1 MNLSLANSFGPMSR
15 TNCDYFLILS
25 MIGALLML
33 LSLVFG
39 IMKYNKNKSILIII
53 LSVLQPF
60 VLYFQNR
67 LLYNMCIR
75 SI

>member
-1 MNLSLANSFGPMSR
+1 MNLSLANSFGTMSR

-25 MIGALLML
+25 MFGALIML

-39 IMKYNKNKSILIII
+39 IIKYNKNKSILIII

>member
-1 MNLSLANSFGPMSR
+1 MNLSLANSFGPMAKS
-15 TNCDYFLILS
+15 NCDYFLILS
-25 MIGALLML
+25 MIGALVML

-39 IMKYNKNKSILIII
+39 IMKYNKNKSILIIL

>member
-1 MNLSLANSFGPMSR
+1 MNLSLANSFGTMSR

-25 MIGALLML
+25 MFGALLML

-39 IMKYNKNKSILIII
+39 IIKYNKNKSILIII